1 VLNEARSFQEYMRY
15 LGNRSSGTNSYVN
28 ERLKA
33 LLDDVVGVDD
43 MKESAKMD
51 ILRDKDTR
59 LMLLTLSIEK
69 SLMELMTV
77 AEEAIAAMNDRDRVV
92 ATLSQGPED
101 ADVDSR
107 G

>member
-1 VLNEARSFQEYMRY
+1 
-15 LGNRSSGTNSYVN
+15 
-28 ERLKA
+28 
-33 LLDDVVGVDD
+33 LDA
-43 MKESAKMD
+43 E
-51 ILRDKDTR
+51 
-59 LMLLTLSIEK
+59 

-101 ADVDSR
+101 VDVDSR